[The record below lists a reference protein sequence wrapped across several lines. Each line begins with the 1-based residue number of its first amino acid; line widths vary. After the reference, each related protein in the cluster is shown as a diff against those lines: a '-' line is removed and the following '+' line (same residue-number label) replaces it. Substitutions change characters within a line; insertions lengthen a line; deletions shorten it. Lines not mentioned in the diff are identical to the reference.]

1 MIPFWKLNFPLL
13 FDDYLI
19 QFCRIWRPLLLFY
32 FILVRSTD
40 VLVQANQT
48 LWDFSSPLCVEASK
62 PRFRKLSVKA
72 DFYTAASAF
81 LWSLSLSIFLG
92 PYALW
97 HYRSKQWQT
106 ITLSQTHTTLSP
118 SQKSS
123 LVYCFRLRVNLK
135 FSLWKNILDALN
147 LGFVLTFQL
156 ELGSDTICR
165 TRSFV
170 L

>member
-62 PRFRKLSVKA
+62 PRFRKLSIKA

-81 LWSLSLSIFLG
+81 LWSLSLNLPRSVCSMTLPQQAMADYYSLSNTHNSLSLSEELFRILFSAQSEFKIF
-92 PYALW
+92 
-97 HYRSKQWQT
+97 
-106 ITLSQTHTTLSP
+106 
-118 SQKSS
+118 S
-123 LVYCFRLRVNLK
+123 LKKEYIRRFEFRLRINL
-135 FSLWKNILDALN
+135 S
-147 LGFVLTFQL
+147 
-156 ELGSDTICR
+156 
-165 TRSFV
+165 TRIRV
-170 L
+170 RHDM